1 MLAFE
6 HDLLSRQLPYDNL
19 YEIRAPA
26 LEVLSDAFRL
36 DHHLVFLAST
46 CLDRR
51 IGLPAFWPSVTY
63 HCPLCVSSSRWVSGS
78 LQS

>member
-46 CLDRR
+46 CR
-51 IGLPAFWPSVTY
+51 IDALACPRSGPA
-63 HCPLCVSSSRWVSGS
+63 
-78 LQS
+78 